1 VIIGSPLALAT
12 QYDVALLDLDGVVY
26 VGPDPVP
33 GAPDA
38 LAQARVLGMRLAFVT
53 NNAAR
58 SAQSVAEHLS
68 ALGIAAT
75 AEDVITSSQTAAHY
89 LADRVPAGSRVLVAG
104 TTGLTEALIERG
116 LVPVFSADDDP
127 VALVQGYS
135 PDADWR
141 MLAEAAVA
149 IRRGLLWVAT
159 NLDAT
164 LPSPRGPLPGNGSLV
179 AALRHAT
186 GATPVA
192 VGKPEPTMHRET
204 VERSHAERPVVVGDR
219 LDTDIQG
226 ARTVGCA
233 SLLVFSGVTTPAEV
247 LAAPSGQRPDYLA
260 ADVSGL
266 LRPHPA
272 VRIESDHA
280 TCGAWTVS
288 FDEAGLTL
296 SGSDRPDH
304 TAPAKT
310 VEGDDRDSD
319 SSDGSDISKDDGYDA
334 LRALCDAAWT
344 AASAPPTGA
353 MTAIRAAD
361 ERAATELK
369 RYGLA

>member
-1 VIIGSPLALAT
+1 VIIGSPVALAT

-26 VGPDPVP
+26 VGPEPVP

-38 LAQARVLGMRLAFVT
+38 LAQARAIGMRLAFVT

-58 SAQSVAEHLS
+58 SARSVAEHLS

-104 TTGLTEALIERG
+104 TTGLTEALTERG

-186 GATPVA
+186 GATPIA

-247 LAAPSGQRPDYLA
+247 FAAPSGQRPDYLA
-260 ADVSGL
+260 ADVGGL
-266 LRPHPA
+266 LHPHPA
-272 VRIESDHA
+272 VRIEADRT
-280 TCGAWTVS
+280 TCGAWTVG

-296 SGSDRPDH
+296 GGASRPEHPDQGE
-304 TAPAKT
+304 TAAGGREDGT
-310 VEGDDRDSD
+310 V
-319 SSDGSDISKDDGYDA
+319 DDGYDA

-344 AASAPPTGA
+344 ATSGPPTNA
-353 MTAIRAAD
+353 TTAIRAAD
-361 ERAATELK
+361 ERAAAELK